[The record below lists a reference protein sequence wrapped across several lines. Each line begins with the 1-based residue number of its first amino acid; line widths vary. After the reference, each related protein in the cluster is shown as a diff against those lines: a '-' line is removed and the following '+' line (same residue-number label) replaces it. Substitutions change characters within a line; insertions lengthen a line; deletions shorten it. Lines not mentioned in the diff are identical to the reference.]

1 VSALAQSRSRG
12 IGIPLW
18 MGIVNLTP
26 DSFSDGGAMHSWDR
40 IESRID
46 SMIAS
51 GAHILDFGAE
61 STRPGARQLTADEE
75 WARLEPVLERVV
87 GKLAGDP
94 LRPRLSVDTYHADV
108 ARRALD
114 CGIDIVNDVGGLGT
128 PEMLELA
135 ASTSA
140 EFVAMHNLG
149 LPANPGR
156 ILSTTSSAAD
166 QVEAW
171 LDGRL
176 ESWRSAGIDSS
187 RIVFDPG
194 IGFGKNPLQS
204 LELLREIERF
214 RNKGLRLLVGHSR
227 KSFMTAFASP
237 DLAERDLVTTG
248 ASLALVARGVDILR
262 VHNVEQHTVAWR
274 GWMHLQSPD

>member
-1 VSALAQSRSRG
+1 
-12 IGIPLW
+12 
-18 MGIVNLTP
+18 
-26 DSFSDGGAMHSWDR
+26 
-40 IESRID
+40 
-46 SMIAS
+46 
-51 GAHILDFGAE
+51 
-61 STRPGARQLTADEE
+61 
-75 WARLEPVLERVV
+75 
-87 GKLAGDP
+87 

-108 ARRALD
+108 ARRALN

-135 ASTSA
+135 AGTSA

-149 LPANPGR
+149 LPADPGR

-176 ESWRSAGIDSS
+176 ESWSSAGIDSS

-262 VHNVEQHTVAWR
+262 VHNVEQHTAAWR